1 MKKEIIVPYADFFYF
16 KYYRRKIM
24 FNLMAVA
31 DILPI
36 ILGGAGFL
44 VLIFVLSSYVKVK
57 PNRAFIITGPKS
69 SRVVTKKATFRIPF
83 FERID
88 VVPLDII
95 QVDIKTTSA
104 VPTNEFI
111 DIFVDGVA
119 NIKVKSTV
127 EDIKLAGEI
136 FLSMGQ
142 DKIKAIAQEVLE
154 GNMREIIGQMKLTE
168 LVQNRDKFA
177 DEVSTSAMKDMER
190 MGLEIINLTIQNFTD
205 KNGVI
210 QDLGVDNIAQI
221 RKVANIAKAEAE
233 RDINVATSK
242 AKEVSNNAR
251 IDAELLIAEQDTNLL
266 LKKAALKK
274 SATTEQASADA
285 AYAIREAE
293 ELKTINIA
301 KQNASIAMRE
311 KEIELKTKEVEV
323 QERFLEATIK
333 KQSEADK
340 YAEQQKAEADLYRRI
355 KDAEAKLAE
364 KTREAEALKVDA
376 EAQKYKALQNAD
388 AIKAEAEARKVAAL
402 EEAEGIIA
410 KGQAEAEA
418 IEKKALAMKKMEE
431 AAVLE
436 LVLKS
441 DVLPKIVSAAAA
453 PLAQTEKIIMYGEG
467 NSAKLSQDIMK
478 TSTNILEG
486 IKESTGMDLM
496 SLITGFMGG
505 KLTGGNDA
513 EVVETTPKPA
523 PKKAPAKK

>member
-1 MKKEIIVPYADFFYF
+1 MFYLLAGIPTFAVVVIAIV
-16 KYYRRKIM
+16 
-24 FNLMAVA
+24 AV
-31 DILPI
+31 LV
-36 ILGGAGFL
+36 FL
-44 VLIFVLSSYVKVK
+44 FVIGYVKVK
-57 PNRAFIITGPKS
+57 PNRAFIITGYKR
-69 SRVVTKKATFRIPF
+69 SRVVTKRGAYRIPF
-83 FERID
+83 LQRID

-119 NIKVKSTV
+119 NIKVKSTID
-127 EDIKLAGEI
+127 DIKLAGEI

-177 DEVSTSAMKDMER
+177 DEVATSAMKDMER

-233 RDINVATSK
+233 RDINVATSR

-274 SATTEQASADA
+274 KATTEQASADA

-293 ELKTINIA
+293 ELKSINIA
-301 KQNASIAMRE
+301 QQNASIAMRE

-333 KQSEADK
+333 KQAEADK
-340 YAEQQKAEADLYRRI
+340 FAEQQRAEAGLYKRL
-355 KDAEAKLAE
+355 KDAEAQLAE
-364 KTREAEALKVDA
+364 KTREAEALKVNA
-376 EAQKYKALQNAD
+376 EAVKYEAMQNAE
-388 AIKAEAEARKVAAL
+388 AIKAEAEARKFASL
-402 EEAEGIIA
+402 QEAEGIIA
-410 KGQAEAEA
+410 KGNAEAEA

-436 LVLKS
+436 LVLNS
-441 DVLPKIVSAAAA
+441 DVLPKIVGAAAA

-467 NSAKLSQDIMK
+467 NAANLSKDIMK

-505 KLTGGNDA
+505 KLTGGADAKEA
-513 EVVETTPKPA
+513 EVVESKPA
-523 PKKAPAKK
+523 PKKAPVKK